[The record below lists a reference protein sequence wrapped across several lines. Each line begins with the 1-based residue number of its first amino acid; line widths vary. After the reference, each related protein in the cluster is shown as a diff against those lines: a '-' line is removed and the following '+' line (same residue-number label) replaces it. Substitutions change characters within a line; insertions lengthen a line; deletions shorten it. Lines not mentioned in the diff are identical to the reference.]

1 MSKPRY
7 PFRGASHQR
16 RRQQVGRSGRIN
28 WPLVLTRTEVAAMC
42 RISVWTFDNW
52 VEKKILPKPIL
63 GTRRW
68 SRIAIERALADQVV
82 PSTAEMLP
90 SPFEEWKHRNA
101 H

>member
-1 MSKPRY
+1 
-7 PFRGASHQR
+7 
-16 RRQQVGRSGRIN
+16 
-28 WPLVLTRTEVAAMC
+28 MC
-42 RISVWTFDNW
+42 RISVQTFDDW
-52 VEKKILPKPIL
+52 VEKKILPKPIA

-68 SRIAIERALADQVV
+68 SRIAIERALAGDVV